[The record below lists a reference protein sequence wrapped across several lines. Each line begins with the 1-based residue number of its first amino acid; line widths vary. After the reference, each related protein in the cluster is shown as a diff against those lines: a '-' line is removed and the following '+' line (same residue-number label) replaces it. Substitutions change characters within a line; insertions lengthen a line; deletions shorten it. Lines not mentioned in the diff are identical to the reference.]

1 MSQCDNLITYMFEH
15 LFNWYGIYMV
25 HRLSPLGLSSYWG
38 PNPQWHSPGC
48 LFVTRLSM
56 ILCVFAG
63 HFDVCY
69 RACVCVCARSG
80 LLALN
85 CWMLSLPIAERVQL
99 HSPLRS
105 VLCALWLLTAD
116 SSHQHCVVYGV
127 ERRPGRQVE
136 EQSRIYTHKSDR
148 CMVCHYL
155 PLIIILPLLF
165 ILWATLAVFP
175 APTQEHL

>member
-1 MSQCDNLITYMFEH
+1 
-15 LFNWYGIYMV
+15 MV
-25 HRLSPLGLSSYWG
+25 YIWFTGSLLWACPHTEVQIHNDIPLAA
-38 PNPQWHSPGC
+38 C
-48 LFVTRLSM
+48 LLRASLWFCACLQA
-56 ILCVFAG
+56 ILMCATA
-63 HFDVCY
+63 
-69 RACVCVCARSG
+69 RVCVCARSG

-116 SSHQHCVVYGV
+116 SSHQHCVVYGL